1 VYELFFLYER
11 PPERARALG
20 RRRYGAA
27 YPRTMGMRARW
38 VLSLAVSVAVCC
50 APVCT
55 GVHSSSARRA
65 AGASASSQ
73 ASKQPRAAAFAAS
86 PAIMAPEPHAA
97 VANRPQAVFHVTLM
111 PRWAMRRAGLQQ
123 CLLLT
128 RALSPARPTPGTA
141 GVQLSMTSSG
151 DDADDDLKQEYQR
164 ADADGTRI
172 FISGL
177 LPSVDEKRLLVLLQS
192 FKGVRDAQLAKPGV
206 GFALFADPA
215 SADAAL
221 QRLQGA
227 KLGGKVITAR
237 RARSFYI
244 QQQQQAT
251 MRDVMDQV
259 RARLHACAHVCCR
272 CAQVCAYARM
282 RVRVLRCST
291 MLACAW
297 ARLPGARVQR
307 A

>member
-1 VYELFFLYER
+1 
-11 PPERARALG
+11 
-20 RRRYGAA
+20 
-27 YPRTMGMRARW
+27 MRAHW
-38 VLSLAVSVAVCC
+38 MLALAVGMAICC

-55 GVHSSSARRA
+55 GVHSSSAGSA
-65 AGASASSQ
+65 AGSSASSQ
-73 ASKQPRAAAFAAS
+73 ARRHRAAAFAAS
-86 PAIMAPEPHAA
+86 PAITAPETRA
-97 VANRPQAVFHVTLM
+97 VVAHRPQAGFHVSVTPL
-111 PRWAMRRAGLQQ
+111 WATPRAGLHQ
-123 CLLLT
+123 CLLLP
-128 RALSPARPTPGTA
+128 RALSPARPPTPGAA

-151 DDADDDLKQEYQR
+151 DDADDELKQEYQR
-164 ADADGTRI
+164 ADVDGTRI

-177 LPSVDEKRLLVLLQS
+177 LPSVDEKRLLVLLQA

-259 RARLHACAHVCCR
+259 RVVRARLHACAHVCCR
-272 CAQVCAYARM
+272 CAHVCAFGARR
-282 RVRVLRCST
+282 RVCAHVMHCST
-291 MLACAW
+291 TRACAW
-297 ARLPGARVQR
+297 ARLPGARVCAR
-307 A
+307 V